1 MEFSDE
7 KMVGFFAGAT
17 GWLAGMWATAW
28 SLGKK
33 DATITETFRQ
43 IHAELKDHA
52 EQLTEHESDIAE
64 IRKEHTEDLGDIR
77 DFFQTAAGGQK
88 FMTFP
93 DHDII
98 CVRNSRSMISEMQH
112 LTTAVQA
119 LTVQSTA
126 MGKEFADMRVDI
138 GVIKAELK
146 KQ

>member
-1 MEFSDE
+1 MEFSDKEILGFGGALASFLGGLFAASRWIGRNEERINAQLLDHSE
-7 KMVGFFAGAT
+7 K
-17 GWLAGMWATAW
+17 LA
-28 SLGKK
+28 
-33 DATITETFRQ
+33 
-43 IHAELKDHA
+43 
-52 EQLTEHESDIAE
+52 EHEADIAE
-64 IRKEHTEDLGDIR
+64 IRKEHTEDLGDIKN
-77 DFFQTAAGGQK
+77 FFTTAAGGQK

-98 CVRNSRSMISEMQH
+98 CIRNSKTMISEIQH

-138 GVIKAELK
+138 GVIKSELK